1 MRADMPQ
8 IAGRMRGEDTPAA
21 QAAKAGAVKVD
32 WKGGKRDADG
42 NLTKLTS
49 EEQTRFDELKAK
61 HAKLN
66 KDGTVSPHTF
76 EEGEMEE
83 FYSMVD
89 WNDTEA
95 NLTEEFKDYVKRLS
109 AKTNPDKN
117 PDEVIYDES
126 GIDPESL
133 AVSQGQIQMSKTG
146 GMVTSMKN
154 HDSSFKAYM
163 ADAHP
168 DIEYGSDEYY
178 DMRDRWLYGQPK
190 PDGGAF
196 AVPLIDENGQ
206 KLNSDGDPIGE
217 GGTQG
222 IISQPWFTNGSI
234 ISTSDGYVVDGHH
247 RWASFIAYN
256 HGQDERAKL
265 KLKSVVIDAPIQ
277 DALAIGKAYQEHWG
291 IKAAKLGKE
300 EMFERVDG
308 AGSMDMD
315 AKKAHIDK
323 LFVEDADGI
332 PLAQQKAREIYK
344 DLYEQKEGFGFV
356 GKVAGRPSEQE
367 NLPPVAGRQTVPNT
381 NLSTRSSS
389 TRSRSGSPTRTRKG
403 AGIAGRIIGSQRA
416 QNLLERMGMSEDDAD
431 ATQFVGELATG
442 FAVGGPPG
450 LAAIFGRRVSR
461 DIADVGLRE
470 AVKRGWLSP
479 DQAARVERQLLDRVA
494 PEGLPDRLTDAIA
507 KGTQIA
513 TSETTREKARE
524 LASTAKQFVG
534 ENERIQKARESLSD
548 VGDSIR
554 QRFSRREKIGPMAA
568 STRSSTRSSSG
579 DVSSSANA
587 VPSTEAQKTWKK
599 LHDLES
605 NKKGAI
611 NDMTDS
617 ELAELGISR
626 SSRDGIIDGKPV
638 YVAETQ
644 ESAVAL
650 MSLGYNVELGDGAR
664 ARKVNRAVAQL
675 QKEIDAYLDQRTDMS
690 PEERA
695 NYKIDSCRMY
705 IANTNIFC
713 GKNIGTA
720 RMNMP
725 QISGR
730 MKGDDTVAARAAKAG
745 LVKTTW
751 EARGDLTP
759 EQRSVFD
766 KLKARHPNPDN
777 KFPEGESPL
786 TDEEKKEFYSLVDWK
801 DTEVDF
807 VPKFMDHLRRVS
819 GRDDIVKTRNKVN
832 TSEFTAS
839 QGQIQAEKVS
849 GMLAGIDAAH
859 DGFVQWAES
868 RGAKR
873 GSKEYLDLREQW
885 LDGKFD
891 GQIPILDENGQQVV
905 KKGKPQFAD
914 PWWAKG
920 TIITSKD
927 GYVVDGHHR
936 WAAVD
941 AFNLTLGENEP
952 PLTIN
957 TQELDI
963 GIFDALN
970 LAKSYQTEIGI
981 KEAKLGL
988 EDPYAT
994 KEGIPAMSA
1003 DEFGQF
1009 DADTD
1014 ANVGNNYEKVRD
1026 SGYYLPNG
1034 PYLKTTGRNP
1044 SGGFVGR
1051 ERPRTTRD
1059 IFSTARNE
1067 IASTRSSRQPRAFSD
1082 DYPSMASIGI
1092 DPRPSSGPDGEF
1104 EDDGN
1109 RALAEGILNGATK
1122 AQQKE
1127 MEQIAADAV
1136 ASVQKQ
1142 QDEIRAQIVRE
1153 LGSEEDLDDL
1163 LTFDRPTPA
1172 SWSAMSSEKRA
1183 AITEMLDRVSQIK
1196 ESTFSETRDRLVEMA
1211 ETRRRIRNANI
1222 TAAKRVARPALPS
1235 TRSARTAPSTG
1246 TRFASDIAKGI
1257 GQQIDGEKLTRDLAG
1272 AFKKGG
1278 VAGVLSEL
1286 RKTLRN
1292 DSSGWAIG
1300 YALEEG
1306 YISKAQAS
1314 FLRKLAARLFKK
1326 PPSKRG
1332 AKSLNAGQELVFA
1345 DLLSPPLVI
1354 HKETSWL

>member
-1 MRADMPQ
+1 VYLTNSKH
-8 IAGRMRGEDTPAA
+8 DT
-21 QAAKAGAVKVD
+21 
-32 WKGGKRDADG
+32 
-42 NLTKLTS
+42 
-49 EEQTRFDELKAK
+49 
-61 HAKLN
+61 
-66 KDGTVSPHTF
+66 
-76 EEGEMEE
+76 
-83 FYSMVD
+83 
-89 WNDTEA
+89 
-95 NLTEEFKDYVKRLS
+95 
-109 AKTNPDKN
+109 
-117 PDEVIYDES
+117 
-126 GIDPESL
+126 
-133 AVSQGQIQMSKTG
+133 QIQT
-146 GMVTSMKN
+146 
-154 HDSSFKAYM
+154 
-163 ADAHP
+163 
-168 DIEYGSDEYY
+168 
-178 DMRDRWLYGQPK
+178 
-190 PDGGAF
+190 
-196 AVPLIDENGQ
+196 
-206 KLNSDGDPIGE
+206 
-217 GGTQG
+217 
-222 IISQPWFTNGSI
+222 IS
-234 ISTSDGYVVDGHH
+234 
-247 RWASFIAYN
+247 
-256 HGQDERAKL
+256 
-265 KLKSVVIDAPIQ
+265 
-277 DALAIGKAYQEHWG
+277 
-291 IKAAKLGKE
+291 
-300 EMFERVDG
+300 
-308 AGSMDMD
+308 
-315 AKKAHIDK
+315 
-323 LFVEDADGI
+323 
-332 PLAQQKAREIYK
+332 
-344 DLYEQKEGFGFV
+344 
-356 GKVAGRPSEQE
+356 
-367 NLPPVAGRQTVPNT
+367 
-381 NLSTRSSS
+381 
-389 TRSRSGSPTRTRKG
+389 
-403 AGIAGRIIGSQRA
+403 
-416 QNLLERMGMSEDDAD
+416 
-431 ATQFVGELATG
+431 
-442 FAVGGPPG
+442 
-450 LAAIFGRRVSR
+450 
-461 DIADVGLRE
+461 
-470 AVKRGWLSP
+470 
-479 DQAARVERQLLDRVA
+479 
-494 PEGLPDRLTDAIA
+494 
-507 KGTQIA
+507 
-513 TSETTREKARE
+513 
-524 LASTAKQFVG
+524 
-534 ENERIQKARESLSD
+534 
-548 VGDSIR
+548 
-554 QRFSRREKIGPMAA
+554 
-568 STRSSTRSSSG
+568 
-579 DVSSSANA
+579 
-587 VPSTEAQKTWKK
+587 
-599 LHDLES
+599 
-605 NKKGAI
+605 
-611 NDMTDS
+611 
-617 ELAELGISR
+617 
-626 SSRDGIIDGKPV
+626 
-638 YVAETQ
+638 
-644 ESAVAL
+644 
-650 MSLGYNVELGDGAR
+650 
-664 ARKVNRAVAQL
+664 
-675 QKEIDAYLDQRTDMS
+675 
-690 PEERA
+690 
-695 NYKIDSCRMY
+695 
-705 IANTNIFC
+705 
-713 GKNIGTA
+713 
-720 RMNMP
+720 
-725 QISGR
+725 
-730 MKGDDTVAARAAKAG
+730 
-745 LVKTTW
+745 
-751 EARGDLTP
+751 
-759 EQRSVFD
+759 
-766 KLKARHPNPDN
+766 
-777 KFPEGESPL
+777 SPL

-1014 ANVGNNYEKVRD
+1014 TNVGNNYEKVRD

-1059 IFSTARNE
+1059 IFGTARNE

-1257 GQQIDGEKLTRDLAG
+1257 GQQVDGEKLTRDLAG

-1278 VAGVLSEL
+1278 VAGVLSQL

-1306 YISKAQAS
+1306 YITKAQAS
-1314 FLRKLAARLFKK
+1314 FLRKLAARLLKK

-1332 AKSLNAGQELVFA
+1332 AKSLNAGQELIFA

>member
-1 MRADMPQ
+1 MPGEKAFRDNSIYVTQ
-8 IAGRMRGEDTPAA
+8 NDDGTFNAYTIESVPGTDSGYLKQAGDKHASLD
-21 QAAKAGAVKVD
+21 AAK
-32 WKGGKRDADG
+32 
-42 NLTKLTS
+42 N
-49 EEQTRFDELKAK
+49 
-61 HAKLN
+61 
-66 KDGTVSPHTF
+66 
-76 EEGEMEE
+76 
-83 FYSMVD
+83 
-89 WNDTEA
+89 
-95 NLTEEFKDYVKRLS
+95 
-109 AKTNPDKN
+109 
-117 PDEVIYDES
+117 
-126 GIDPESL
+126 
-133 AVSQGQIQMSKTG
+133 
-146 GMVTSMKN
+146 
-154 HDSSFKAYM
+154 
-163 ADAHP
+163 
-168 DIEYGSDEYY
+168 
-178 DMRDRWLYGQPK
+178 
-190 PDGGAF
+190 
-196 AVPLIDENGQ
+196 
-206 KLNSDGDPIGE
+206 
-217 GGTQG
+217 
-222 IISQPWFTNGSI
+222 
-234 ISTSDGYVVDGHH
+234 
-247 RWASFIAYN
+247 
-256 HGQDERAKL
+256 
-265 KLKSVVIDAPIQ
+265 
-277 DALAIGKAYQEHWG
+277 
-291 IKAAKLGKE
+291 AAKKQSSDTT
-300 EMFERVDG
+300 R
-308 AGSMDMD
+308 ST
-315 AKKAHIDK
+315 
-323 LFVEDADGI
+323 
-332 PLAQQKAREIYK
+332 R
-344 DLYEQKEGFGFV
+344 
-356 GKVAGRPSEQE
+356 
-367 NLPPVAGRQTVPNT
+367 
-381 NLSTRSSS
+381 STRSS
-389 TRSRSGSPTRTRKG
+389 
-403 AGIAGRIIGSQRA
+403 
-416 QNLLERMGMSEDDAD
+416 
-431 ATQFVGELATG
+431 
-442 FAVGGPPG
+442 
-450 LAAIFGRRVSR
+450 
-461 DIADVGLRE
+461 RE
-470 AVKRGWLSP
+470 AVG
-479 DQAARVERQLLDRVA
+479 ARRKARK
-494 PEGLPDRLTDAIA
+494 I
-507 KGTQIA
+507 
-513 TSETTREKARE
+513 EKA
-524 LASTAKQFVG
+524 A
-534 ENERIQKARESLSD
+534 QKAETSP
-548 VGDSIR
+548 
-554 QRFSRREKIGPMAA
+554 QAE
-568 STRSSTRSSSG
+568 
-579 DVSSSANA
+579 A

-664 ARKVNRAVAQL
+664 AKKVNRAVAKL
-675 QKEIDAYLDQRTDMS
+675 QKEIDAYLDLRTDMS

-695 NYKIDSCRMY
+695 SYKIDSCRMY
-705 IANTNIFC
+705 IANTNVFC

-807 VPKFMDHLRRVS
+807 VPKFIDHLRRIA
-819 GRDDIVKTRNKVN
+819 GRDDIVKTRNGVN
-832 TSEFTAS
+832 TSELTAS

-849 GMLAGIDAAH
+849 KMLAGIDAAH

-873 GSKEYLDLREQW
+873 GTKEYLDLRKKW
-885 LDGKFD
+885 LDGEFD
-891 GQIPILDENGQQVV
+891 GQIPILDQNGQQVV
-905 KKGKPQFAD
+905 ENGKPKFAD

-970 LAKSYQTEIGI
+970 LTKSYQTEIGI

-988 EDPYAT
+988 EDPYVQT
-994 KEGIPAMSA
+994 EGIPAMSA

-1014 ANVGNNYEKVRD
+1014 ANVGSNYEKVRD

-1044 SGGFVGR
+1044 SSGFVGR

-1059 IFSTARNE
+1059 IFGTARSE
-1067 IASTRSSRQPRAFSD
+1067 IASTRSSRQPRSFSD
-1082 DYPSMASIGI
+1082 DYPSMAAIGI

-1109 RALAEGILNGATK
+1109 RSLAEGILNGATK

-1127 MEQIAADAV
+1127 MEQIALDAV

-1142 QDEIRAQIVRE
+1142 QDDIRAQIVRE

-1163 LTFDRPTPA
+1163 LTFDRPTPK
-1172 SWSAMSSEKRA
+1172 SWAEMSTEKRA
-1183 AITEMLDRVSQIK
+1183 AVTEMLDRMSQIK
-1196 ESTFSETRDRLVEMA
+1196 ESTFSDTRDRLVEMA
-1211 ETRRRIRNANI
+1211 ETRRRVRNANI
-1222 TAAKRVARPALPS
+1222 TAAKRVARPATPS

-1246 TRFASDIAKGI
+1246 TRFASDVARGI

-1278 VAGVLSEL
+1278 AAGVLSQL

-1306 YISKAQAS
+1306 YITKAQAS

-1326 PPSKRG
+1326 APSKRG
-1332 AKSLNAGQELVFA
+1332 AKSLNVGQELMFA
-1345 DLLSPPLVI
+1345 DLLSPPIVM
-1354 HKETSWL
+1354 HKEASWL